1 MQPIYKPNFEKFLST
16 LTPEQMMFLGSLIE
30 QDIQAKTHANMDYLA
45 DLIYERTQHLNHH
58 DLQQA
63 TLERFFDKYFPI
75 AE

>member
-30 QDIQAKTHANMDYLA
+30 QDIQTKTHANMDYLA